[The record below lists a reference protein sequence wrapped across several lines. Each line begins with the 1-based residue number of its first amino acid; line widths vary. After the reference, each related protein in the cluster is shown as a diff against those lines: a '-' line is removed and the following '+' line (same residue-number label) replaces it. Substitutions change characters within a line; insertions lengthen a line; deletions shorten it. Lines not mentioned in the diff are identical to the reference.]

1 MVRLVGLWTKP
12 EDAEAFQREYLR
24 SHFPS
29 LDRLENALDATVSTC
44 IDGTFFQMAEVS
56 FANVEDLYA
65 ALDTTLGKEVLE
77 SAQHLADRFGTR
89 IEVLIVG
96 DSI

>member
-12 EDAEAFQREYLR
+12 KDAEAFQREYLR
-24 SHFPS
+24 SHFRS

-44 IDGTFFQMAEVS
+44 LEGAFFQVTEVS
-56 FANVEDLYA
+56 FANAEDLYA

-77 SAQHLADRFGTR
+77 SAQRLADKFGAR
-89 IEVLIVG
+89 IEVLVVG
-96 DSI
+96 ASI